1 MERKVRSRQKF
12 FFVCKKEEKFDLFVF
27 LFGVVN
33 RIHHFLPAQ
42 QQQEYNTFYL
52 IIIII
57 ILMPA
62 TTRRQASSL
71 SPRVVREMT
80 PSPRYKGVLKN
91 SGFNFYPMGKVLT
104 FWDDVEKLE
113 LIVCCGRVRVV

>member
-1 MERKVRSRQKF
+1 MERKVKV
-12 FFVCKKEEKFDLFVF
+12 FV
-27 LFGVVN
+27 VVN
-33 RIHHFLPAQ
+33 CIHHFLPAQ
-42 QQQEYNTFYL
+42 QNKNNTFYL

-57 ILMPA
+57 IIIIIIMPA

-91 SGFNFYPMGKVLT
+91 SRFNFLSDGKSFNV
-104 FWDDVEKLE
+104 FGMMSRELE
-113 LIVCCGRVRVV
+113 LIVCCVGVFVSFSLFAVMQELSLIHI

>member
-1 MERKVRSRQKF
+1 MERKVKVSSKI
-12 FFVCKKEEKFDLFVF
+12 FFVFSLVLLTAFTTSS
-27 LFGVVN
+27 
-33 RIHHFLPAQ
+33 PAQ

-52 IIIII
+52 IIIIIII

-104 FWDDVEKLE
+104 FL
-113 LIVCCGRVRVV
+113 G